1 MYLCYRTK
9 IRGVRV
15 TGSLDRHGIIQF
27 KFFQVGEIAEMWV
40 VFLTKV
46 TQRILLLNDHFN
58 IILGNICSYIKVH
71 TATRWTIRHVLMLLW
86 FTDLTNVAEEVTFR
100 DVDNSRKPGKLPGSE
115 RDFSGCEALLLS
127 PKCF

>member
-1 MYLCYRTK
+1 
-9 IRGVRV
+9 
-15 TGSLDRHGIIQF
+15 
-27 KFFQVGEIAEMWV
+27 MWV

-46 TQRILLLNDHFN
+46 TQRILSLNDHFN

-71 TATRWTIRHVLMLLW
+71 MATRWTIRHVLMLLW

-127 PKCF
+127 SKCF